1 MDDQELKNVLEAAML
16 AAGAPLTIERMLS
29 LFPEGERPDRAQIRQ
44 VLAALASEYETRG
57 IELREID
64 RGYRIQTRERYAPWI
79 NRLSEE
85 RPARYSRALLETLA
99 IVAYRQ
105 PVTRADIEDIRGV
118 GVSTEILKTLLGRG
132 WIRQV
137 GQKEVPG
144 RPALYGTARGF
155 LEYFNLR
162 SLAELPPLAE
172 VRALSAVAME
182 YFGSPAEEGVPTE
195 DGGADHGAV
204 GPGAETEPPEAV
216 AHEASLSD
224 PPA

>member
-1 MDDQELKNVLEAAML
+1 MDDQELKNIIEAAML
-16 AAGAPLTIERMLS
+16 AAGVPLTIDRMLS
-29 LFPEGERPDRAQIRQ
+29 LFPADECPDRERVRH
-44 VLAALASEYETRG
+44 VLAELESDYEARG

-64 RGYRIQTRERYAPWI
+64 RGYRIQTQERYAPWI

-85 RPARYSRALLETLA
+85 RPARYSRALMETLA
-99 IVAYRQ
+99 IIAYRQ

-118 GVSTEILKTLLGRG
+118 GVSSEILKTLLGRG

-144 RPALYGTARGF
+144 RPVLYGTARAF

-182 YFGSPAEEGVPTE
+182 YFGAQETDGSESERVADNGTGDVSHEVAEAQGAGSGTPSADSP
-195 DGGADHGAV
+195 
-204 GPGAETEPPEAV
+204 
-216 AHEASLSD
+216 L
-224 PPA
+224 